1 MSQTINLSKWLISL
15 VCTANVFDT
24 FTSMKNKSFE
34 FLYIIKKNVY
44 FCKSK

>member
-1 MSQTINLSKWLISL
+1 MTQTINHPKWLIFL

-34 FLYIIKKNVY
+34 FLYIIKKKVY

>member
-1 MSQTINLSKWLISL
+1 MSQKITLPKWLISL

-24 FTSMKNKSFE
+24 FISMKNKSFE

>member
-1 MSQTINLSKWLISL
+1 MTQTINHPKWLISL
-15 VCTANVFDT
+15 ACTANVFDT
-24 FTSMKNKSFE
+24 FSSIKNKSFE